1 MLALPSP
8 VPPTLPRAAADL
20 VLTAL
25 GLSVITTAVEEAR
38 RISERMMS
46 YTIYRIAM
54 TIDIMVFAALA
65 ILIFGFFPLTPI
77 MIVALAFLDDIPPS

>member
-1 MLALPSP
+1 
-8 VPPTLPRAAADL
+8 
-20 VLTAL
+20 
-25 GLSVITTAVEEAR
+25 
-38 RISERMMS
+38 MMS